1 MGTSLANRIE
11 NTNKKELVV
20 PLLSQLLS
28 QLASKTCLAHNSSRH
43 CYAFRKGAV
52 LMENTGR
59 DSLTQSKIA
68 VMKQARWE

>member
-20 PLLSQLLS
+20 PLISQVLS

-43 CYAFRKGAV
+43 ATHLGKELC
-52 LMENTGR
+52 
-59 DSLTQSKIA
+59 
-68 VMKQARWE
+68 